1 MYWYVRSFLW
11 SRHASS
17 VESALSQD
25 LNVLKAGE
33 GIDGLVRLLRLLR
46 GDLHIR
52 PEDFW
57 GWSAGNR
64 FYPLLYILP
73 NAVSSLPLRPVESP
87 ARLQSSAGRGDACGA
102 AYSALWA
109 AGSSLSSALMKRMA
123 LPRFSMSWYFWL

>member
-1 MYWYVRSFLW
+1 MYRYVRSFLW

-17 VESALSQD
+17 VESVLSQD

-33 GIDGLVRLLRLLR
+33 GIDGLVRQQR

-64 FYPLLYILP
+64 LYPLLYILP

-87 ARLQSSAGRGDACGA
+87 ARLQSSAERGDACGA

>member
-33 GIDGLVRLLRLLR
+33 GIDGLVRQQR
-46 GDLHIR
+46 GDLHIW

-64 FYPLLYILP
+64 LYPLLYMLP

-87 ARLQSSAGRGDACGA
+87 ARLQSSAERGDACGA

>member
-17 VESALSQD
+17 VESVLSQD

-33 GIDGLVRLLRLLR
+33 GIDGPVRLQR

-52 PEDFW
+52 PEDFR

-87 ARLQSSAGRGDACGA
+87 ARLQSSAERGDACGA
-102 AYSALWA
+102 VYSALWA

>member
-17 VESALSQD
+17 VESVLSRD

-33 GIDGLVRLLRLLR
+33 GIDGPVRLLR

-87 ARLQSSAGRGDACGA
+87 ARLQSSAERGDACGA
-102 AYSALWA
+102 AYSVLWA
-109 AGSSLSSALMKRMA
+109 ASSSLSSALMKRMA